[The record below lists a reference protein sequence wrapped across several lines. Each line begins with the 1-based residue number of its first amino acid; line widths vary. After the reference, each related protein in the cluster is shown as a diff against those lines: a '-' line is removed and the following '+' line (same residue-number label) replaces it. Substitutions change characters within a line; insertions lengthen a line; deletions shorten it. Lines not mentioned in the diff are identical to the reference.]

1 MQGIGVSPGIAIGKA
16 LVLKEIPSNLP
27 EQSYLNYE
35 EENQH
40 LEKSM
45 REVRYQLE
53 NIQVKAEA
61 KLGDKAQILDA
72 QILITQDE
80 ELLIFV
86 RDKLKKGST
95 AAAAVHD
102 GVEFYAN
109 LLSAME
115 NDYMR
120 ERAVDIRDV
129 GQRII
134 RHLLGVEQ
142 TDLADLTESCIVVAR
157 DLTPSD
163 TATMDQERVLGFITD
178 IGGRTSHTAIMARTL
193 EIPAIVGTADG
204 TSIIKTGDLVIFD
217 GESGKVILQP
227 NDETLK
233 AYYAKQKQE
242 RERKAKLQI
251 LKDRPTMT
259 LDGRRVVIAANIGTP
274 KDCEGALKHG
284 AEGVGLFR
292 TEFLYLNRDT
302 LPNEDEQFQAYK
314 AALEAMAPNSVI
326 IRTLDVGGDKEI
338 PYLGLAKESNPFLG
352 YRAIRVCL
360 RQTEIF
366 KTQLRA
372 LLRASV
378 FGKLGIMYPMIS
390 SLDEVRQANAIL
402 ADVKAELA
410 AEGMTV
416 NSDIEVGI
424 MIEIPA
430 AAVISDILAKE
441 VDFFSIGTNDL
452 IQYTI
457 AVDRLNE
464 NIASLYTPYH
474 PGVLRLVQKVIE
486 NGHKSGIWVGMCG
499 EAAGDLA
506 LIPLL
511 LNMGLDEFSMSAISV
526 LEARELIGQLNYAET
541 QDWVTEILS
550 IGTAEEIKEALCLWR
565 NGRKL
570 GGI

>member
-1 MQGIGVSPGIAIGKA
+1 MGIGVSPGIAIGKA

-27 EQSYLNYE
+27 KQSYHNNE
-35 EENQH
+35 EENQR
-40 LEKSM
+40 LDKCLST
-45 REVRYQLE
+45 VRHQLE
-53 NIQVKAEA
+53 NIRVEAEA
-61 KLGDKAQILDA
+61 KLGDMAQILDA
-72 QILITQDE
+72 QILVTQDE
-80 ELLIFV
+80 ELLTFV
-86 RDKLKKGST
+86 RGKLKEGLT
-95 AAAAVHD
+95 AEAAVYD

-109 LLSAME
+109 LLANMD

-120 ERAVDIRDV
+120 ERAADIRDV
-129 GQRII
+129 GQRMI
-134 RHLLGVEQ
+134 RHLLGLEQ
-142 TDLADLTESCIVVAR
+142 SNLTHLTESCIIVAH

-163 TATMDQERVLGFITD
+163 TATMDQERVLGFVTD

-193 EIPAIVGTADG
+193 EIPAIVGTVDG
-204 TSIIKTGDLVIFD
+204 TSIIKTGDMMVFD
-217 GESGKVILQP
+217 GESGELILNP
-227 NDETLK
+227 SEETLK
-233 AYYAKQKQE
+233 VYSAKQKQD
-242 RERKAKLQI
+242 RENKARLQT
-251 LKDRPTMT
+251 LKEQPSMT
-259 LDGRRVVIAANIGTP
+259 LDGRKVIVAANIGTP

-302 LPNEDEQFQAYK
+302 LPSEEEQFQAYK

-378 FGKLGIMYPMIS
+378 YGKLGIMYPMIS
-390 SLDEVRQANAIL
+390 GLAEVRQANAIL
-402 ADVKAELA
+402 AVAKAELA
-410 AEGMTV
+410 AEGIAV
-416 NSDIEVGI
+416 SPDVEVGI
-424 MIEIPA
+424 MIEIPS

-452 IQYTI
+452 IQYTT

-464 NIASLYTPYH
+464 NIASLYSPYH

-499 EAAGDLA
+499 EAAGDTA

-511 LNMGLDEFSMSAISV
+511 LGMGLDEFSMSAISV
-526 LEARELIGQLNYAET
+526 LKARELIGQLNYAET
-541 QDWVTEILS
+541 QAWVPEILAM
-550 IGTAEEIKEALCLWR
+550 GTAEEIKEALLL
-565 NGRKL
+565 KST
-570 GGI
+570 

>member
-1 MQGIGVSPGIAIGKA
+1 
-16 LVLKEIPSNLP
+16 
-27 EQSYLNYE
+27 
-35 EENQH
+35 
-40 LEKSM
+40 
-45 REVRYQLE
+45 
-53 NIQVKAEA
+53 
-61 KLGDKAQILDA
+61 
-72 QILITQDE
+72 
-80 ELLIFV
+80 
-86 RDKLKKGST
+86 
-95 AAAAVHD
+95 
-102 GVEFYAN
+102 
-109 LLSAME
+109 
-115 NDYMR
+115 MR

-163 TATMDQERVLGFITD
+163 TATLDQERVLGFITD

-204 TSIIKTGDLVIFD
+204 TSIIKTGDLLIFD

-227 NDETLK
+227 NDEILK

-251 LKDRPTMT
+251 FKDRPTMT

-314 AALEAMAPNSVI
+314 AALEAMAPNQVI

-416 NSDIEVGI
+416 NLDIEVGI

-486 NGHKSGIWVGMCG
+486 NGHKAGIWVGMCG

-541 QDWVTEILS
+541 QDWVTEVLS